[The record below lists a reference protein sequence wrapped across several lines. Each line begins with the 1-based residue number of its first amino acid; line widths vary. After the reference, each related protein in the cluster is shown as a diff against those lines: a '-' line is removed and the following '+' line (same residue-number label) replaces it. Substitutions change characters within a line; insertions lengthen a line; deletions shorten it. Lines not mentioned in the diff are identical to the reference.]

1 MCKTDTS
8 VLPKVLEL
16 TYCKLIIIKI
26 DNIFLSTTRIE
37 ILSDDIFM
45 VGALTKV
52 NQGRSFLF
60 AL

>member
-1 MCKTDTS
+1 M
-8 VLPKVLEL
+8 PKVLEL